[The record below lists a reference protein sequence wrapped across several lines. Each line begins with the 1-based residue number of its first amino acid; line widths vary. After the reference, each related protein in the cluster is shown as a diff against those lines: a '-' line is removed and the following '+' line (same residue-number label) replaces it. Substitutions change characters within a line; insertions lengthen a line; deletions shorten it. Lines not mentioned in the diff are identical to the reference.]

1 MASAFTCFIDGD
13 QSREQTAHFIQLHS
27 ISICRRESKTDG
39 NSKHLG
45 QVCNP
50 MHLQLSG
57 AFLIHFADQPSC
69 AWMEANWSST
79 WVMQPRMW
87 QMPKS
92 VWKKLEKNRADGCG
106 WRGDAWRCVEHS
118 THASVDDDI
127 FENEVVVGK
136 SSMLWT
142 NFHDL
147 STALVTAVGR
157 WKRLKSNRG
166 ASKTIEKLYRP
177 LIS

>member
-69 AWMEANWSST
+69 AWMEANWSSST

-92 VWKKLEKNRADGCG
+92 VWGKIEKNRADG
-106 WRGDAWRCVEHS
+106 VEHS
-118 THASVDDDI
+118 THRGWQWMMTFLPKRCGHTEGILTVRVKAGCLIEVFSGASGI
-127 FENEVVVGK
+127 FP
-136 SSMLWT
+136 L
-142 NFHDL
+142 NFHTKWL
-147 STALVTAVGR
+147 
-157 WKRLKSNRG
+157 W
-166 ASKTIEKLYRP
+166 
-177 LIS
+177 

>member
-27 ISICRRESKTDG
+27 IRICRRESKTDG

-69 AWMEANWSST
+69 AWMEANWSSST

-92 VWKKLEKNRADGCG
+92 IWKKPEKTERM
-106 WRGDAWRCVEHS
+106 AWS
-118 THASVDDDI
+118 TAHIVDSVDDDI
-127 FENEVVVGK
+127 FPQTVWPHWRDSYGK
-136 SSMLWT
+136 SK
-142 NFHDL
+142 
-147 STALVTAVGR
+147 GR
-157 WKRLKSNRG
+157 VFNRG
-166 ASKTIEKLYRP
+166 VLGGVRQFPS
-177 LIS
+177 